1 MLSTNQCD
9 KASYRS
15 IAIQDAIVQVFEL
28 KKLLTCDQHDR
39 RLKNC

>member
-15 IAIQDAIVQVFEL
+15 IAIQDAIVQVF
-28 KKLLTCDQHDR
+28 K
-39 RLKNC
+39 LKNCYPAISMLAG